1 MRLAILQARMT
12 STRLPGKVL
21 KDILGKP
28 MLSRQLERVRRSE
41 LIDKLVVATSS
52 DASDDAI
59 ASVCSCEGVA
69 CFRGELTDVL
79 DRYYQCAIQYSPSL
93 IVRLTGDCPLA
104 DSSIIDGAIAM
115 HERENNDY
123 TSTTIKPSFPD
134 GLDAEVVAPEVLTT
148 AWKEAVE
155 PFEREHVM
163 PFIWRRPERFKLGQF
178 RCDQDFSHLRWTVD
192 RPEDYE
198 LVLAVYRALYPH
210 NPEFG
215 WCDVLALVTAQP
227 ELTRLNKQFVRN
239 ESLKRQL
246 AEREK

>member
-1 MRLAILQARMT
+1 VRLAILQARMT

-28 MLSRQLERVRRSE
+28 MLVRQLERVRRSQR
-41 LIDKLVVATSS
+41 IDKLVVATSTDQS
-52 DASDDAI
+52 DSAI
-59 ASVCSCEGVA
+59 TELCAFEGVD
-69 CFRGELTDVL
+69 CFRGNLSDVL
-79 DRYYQCAIQYSPSL
+79 DRYYQCTKQYPPSL

-104 DSSIIDGAIAM
+104 DSEIIDSAIDL
-115 HERENNDY
+115 HERERNDY
-123 TSTTIKPSFPD
+123 TSTTLQPSFPD
-134 GLDAEVVAPEVLTT
+134 GLDVEVVTPSALEV

-178 RCDQDFSHLRWTVD
+178 RNAQDYSQLRWTVD
-192 RPEDYE
+192 RPEDLE
-198 LVLAVYRALYPH
+198 LVLAVYRTLYPH
-210 NPEFG
+210 NQQFG
-215 WCDVLALVTAQP
+215 WRDVLALVTAQP
-227 ELTRLNKQFVRN
+227 DLTKLNSHIVRN